1 MLSPDKN
8 FFVSIPAESEEQVLH
23 PGTVVSV
30 EGKIYTAE
38 LEEDDLLTK
47 AGQEVLIYYEVE
59 RTFMKELAWIE
70 NVIQDDPKPAIS
82 FGTSGKPVCTDS
94 RACYRVPLATKNLTA
109 NVGLEEGCK
118 LLEVSQAGFAIIASH
133 LLPKG
138 KLIEATLCYGHG
150 EFSGRARVQSV
161 TELGH
166 GRRRY
171 GFSCVDKKLAH
182 GSLLR
187 GLHVISIAVQRD
199 HLGSSRP

>member
-30 EGKIYTAE
+30 EDKIYTAE
-38 LEEDDLLTK
+38 LEEEDLLTK

-59 RTFMKELAWIE
+59 RTFMKELAWIQK
-70 NVIQDDPKPAIS
+70 VIQGDPKPAIS
-82 FGTSGKPVCTDS
+82 FGTSGKPICTDS
-94 RACYRVPLATKNLTA
+94 RACYRVPLAIKNLTA

-133 LLPKG
+133 FLTKG
-138 KLIEATLCYGHG
+138 ELIEATLCYGHG

-161 TELGH
+161 KELGH

-171 GFSCVDKKLAH
+171 GFYCVDKKMAD
-182 GSLLR
+182 GSLPR
-187 GLHVISIAVQRD
+187 GLHMISMVVQRD
-199 HLGSSRP
+199 HLRGSRR

>member
-1 MLSPDKN
+1 MLSPAKN
-8 FFVSIPAESEEQVLH
+8 LFVSIPAESEEQVLH
-23 PGTVVSV
+23 PGTVISV
-30 EGKIYTAE
+30 QDKIYTAE
-38 LEEDDLLTK
+38 LEEGNLLTK

-59 RTFMKELAWIE
+59 RTFMQELAWIE
-70 NVIQDDPKPAIS
+70 NVIQDAPKPAIS
-82 FGTSGKPVCTDS
+82 FGTSGKPICAES
-94 RACYRVPLATKNLTA
+94 RACYRVPLAMKNLRA

-133 LLPKG
+133 SLPKG

-161 TELGH
+161 KELGH

-171 GFSCVDKKLAH
+171 GFSCVDRKMAH

-187 GLHVISIAVQRD
+187 GLHVISMAVQRD
-199 HLGSSRP
+199 HLGGSRP

>member
-1 MLSPDKN
+1 MLSPSKN
-8 FFVSIPAESEEQVLH
+8 LFVSIPAESEEQVLH

-30 EGKIYTAE
+30 EDKIYTAE
-38 LEEDDLLTK
+38 LEEKDLLTK
-47 AGQEVLIYYEVE
+47 SGQEVLIYYEVE

-70 NVIQDDPKPAIS
+70 NVIQDHPKPTIS
-82 FGTSGKPVCTDS
+82 FGTSGKPICAES

-161 TELGH
+161 KELGH

-171 GFSCVDKKLAH
+171 GFCCVDKKMAH
-182 GSLLR
+182 GSLPR
-187 GLHVISIAVQRD
+187 GLHVISMAVQRD
-199 HLGSSRP
+199 HLRGSRR